1 MAWNIVRHA
10 FVIVFGN
17 LSNAIKASLVPTL
30 LLAGAFVGFGSIM
43 DIQIVEGNMDL
54 EDLSQSG
61 VTVLAGLGLLVFAM
75 FVFAWVTVTWHR
87 FILKEEYPD
96 VVPSI
101 SGRPIW
107 PYVART
113 LMITLQFM
121 LLLIPLFILIMAL
134 ANILFSNIVTA
145 AIFGVALNVLY
156 AFVWF
161 RVAISL
167 PSVAVGEHMGS
178 MDAWEITSEHSR
190 DILMMSVVIIVL
202 NSVMSMGVATLFGGL
217 PLVAF
222 ILRIIVQWTTMMVG
236 ISVLTTLYGHIVE
249 GRSLSGS

>member
-1 MAWNIVRHA
+1 MGH
-10 FVIVFGN
+10 GN
-17 LSNAIKASLVPTL
+17 LAQVYPQRGISGCCSFNFWSSDLALCCTHIDDYLAVHVAFDPAVYLDHGAS
-30 LLAGAFVGFGSIM
+30 
-43 DIQIVEGNMDL
+43 
-54 EDLSQSG
+54 
-61 VTVLAGLGLLVFAM
+61 
-75 FVFAWVTVTWHR
+75 
-87 FILKEEYPD
+87 EYP
-96 VVPSI
+96 
-101 SGRPIW
+101 
-107 PYVART
+107 
-113 LMITLQFM
+113 
-121 LLLIPLFILIMAL
+121 
-134 ANILFSNIVTA
+134 FSNIVTA

>member
-1 MAWNIVRHA
+1 MEWYTTLIAGIAILFVLFLSGAPIFLA
-10 FVIVFGN
+10 F
-17 LSNAIKASLVPTL
+17 L
-30 LLAGAFVGFGSIM
+30 GSIL
-43 DIQIVEGNMDL
+43 I
-54 EDLSQSG
+54 G
-61 VTVLAGLGLLVFAM
+61 VYFIIGPAGFPMFANSILDTASTTSLA
-75 FVFAWVTVTWHR
+75 
-87 FILKEEYPD
+87 
-96 VVPSI
+96 S
-101 SGRPIW
+101 
-107 PYVART
+107 
-113 LMITLQFM
+113 
-121 LLLIPLFILIMAL
+121 IPLFILIMAL

>member
-1 MAWNIVRHA
+1 
-10 FVIVFGN
+10 VIVFGN
-17 LSNAIKASLVPTL
+17 LRNAIKASLVPTL

-75 FVFAWVTVTWHR
+75 FVFAWVAVTWHR

-134 ANILFSNIVTA
+134 ANILFSNNVTA
-145 AIFGVALNVLY
+145 AIFGV

-167 PSVAVGEHMGS
+167 PSFAVGEHMGS